1 MAEVTAP
8 RGNPETSPTL
18 TLGATVA
25 GMILGTAAYMAPE
38 QAAGKPVDRRADIW
52 SFGVVLHEMLTGRRL
67 FKGETVAHTLAAVLQ
82 TPLNFEKV
90 NAPATIKNLL
100 RRCLDRDLKTRLQ
113 WIGEARVV
121 IATPGAPEPTETPA
135 KPSSRIP
142 WAVAAALA
150 LALSYL
156 GYRQWSEEKPR
167 MVKSSILPPEK
178 TELARNGLPALS
190 PDGRKLAIQ
199 LTAEGKTLLWVRD
212 LDSLDARALTGT
224 DGASNPFWSPDS
236 QSIAFAA
243 EGKLKRIEVAGGP
256 ALTLCTL
263 AGNSYGGSWSTRGVI
278 LFPNSQA
285 SEMYRV
291 PASGGTC
298 APATSLD
305 PAAGDVS
312 HRFPS
317 FLPDGR
323 HYLFTVRNRDA
334 EASGIY
340 VGDLESKDRTLV
352 MRLQSRAAYV
362 KEGFILFVRDLNAGP
377 LWAQAFDPSSL
388 KLSGDAFPVA
398 EAIDRAPSIWAQH
411 QFTVSNLSGSR
422 HSVLVY
428 QPGRPYSSQLTWVDR
443 SGKILGL
450 LGARSATSAVAISPD
465 GGTVAVDRET
475 GGASDIWLYDL
486 ARGSFSRFTFVP
498 PGQSHQSPVWAPDG
512 KSIVFWNEATGALVR
527 KSLHGSGAEVTIGGG
542 GGGPGGGGKNPALSR
557 DGRFLVSQTRLD
569 LFVIALDKP
578 GEKPTPYLNSNFN
591 ELQPALAPS
600 SDWLAYSSDES
611 RQFEVYAQPFPTP
624 GRKYQVSTG
633 GGRHPVWS
641 RDGKELYF
649 IAPDRQMMAV
659 PVKNNGATLEIGT
672 PKALFDSKLND
683 FNDARFDVSNDGRF
697 LIPMNMD
704 QSAQPPIT
712 LIVNWLAGVKK
723 N

>member
-1 MAEVTAP
+1 
-8 RGNPETSPTL
+8 
-18 TLGATVA
+18 
-25 GMILGTAAYMAPE
+25 
-38 QAAGKPVDRRADIW
+38 
-52 SFGVVLHEMLTGRRL
+52 MLFGRRL

-82 TPLNFEKV
+82 NPLGFENV
-90 NAPATIKNLL
+90 TAPATIKTLR

-113 WIGEARVV
+113 WIGEARVA
-121 IATPGAPEPTETPA
+121 ITTPGAPEPTEIPA
-135 KPSSRIP
+135 KPTSRIP

-199 LTAEGKTLLWVRD
+199 LTAEGGTLLWVRD

-224 DGASNPFWSPDS
+224 DGALNPFWSPDS

-243 EGKLKRIEVAGGP
+243 AGP
-256 ALTLCTL
+256 AITLCAL

-305 PAAGDVS
+305 QAAGDIS

-317 FLPDGR
+317 FMPDGR

-340 VGDLESKDRTLV
+340 VGDLES
-352 MRLQSRAAYV
+352 

-398 EAIDRAPSIWAQH
+398 EAIDRAPSIWTQH

-428 QPGRPYSSQLTWVDR
+428 QPGRPYSSQLTGVDR
-443 SGKILGL
+443 SGKIPGL

-475 GGASDIWLYDL
+475 GGASHIWLYDL
-486 ARGSFSRFTFVP
+486 AGGSFFRFTFVP
-498 PGQSHQSPVWAPDG
+498 PGQSHQSPVWVPDG
-512 KSIVFWNEATGALVR
+512 

-542 GGGPGGGGKNPALSR
+542 GGRPGGGGRDLALSR
-557 DGRFLVSQTRLD
+557 DWRFLVSQTGLD

-578 GEKPTPYLNSNFN
+578 GEKPTPYLNSNFS

-600 SDWLAYSSDES
+600 
-611 RQFEVYAQPFPTP
+611 
-624 GRKYQVSTG
+624 
-633 GGRHPVWS
+633 
-641 RDGKELYF
+641 RD
-649 IAPDRQMMAV
+649 
-659 PVKNNGATLEIGT
+659 
-672 PKALFDSKLND
+672 
-683 FNDARFDVSNDGRF
+683 
-697 LIPMNMD
+697 
-704 QSAQPPIT
+704 
-712 LIVNWLAGVKK
+712 WLAGVKK